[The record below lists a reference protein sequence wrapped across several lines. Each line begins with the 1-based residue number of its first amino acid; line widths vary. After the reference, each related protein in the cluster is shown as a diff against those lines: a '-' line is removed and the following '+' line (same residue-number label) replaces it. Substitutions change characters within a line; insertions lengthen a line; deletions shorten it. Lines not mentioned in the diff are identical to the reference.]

1 MIVGV
6 VGLGL
11 IGGSMAKTIKA
22 RTEHTVLGTDVRDDT
37 MKAALLTGAA
47 DGELTEETI
56 PDCDLLLVALRP
68 DAALDYVRG
77 HADRIKKNAILVDL
91 CGVKQYVCQVLAPLA
106 KEKGFRFVGGHPM
119 AGREKSG
126 FINATERLFLQA
138 SMILVPEADT
148 DAQTR
153 KELERFFLSLG
164 FAQIQYATADEHDKM
179 IAYTSQLAHVLS
191 SAYVKTPAALTH
203 CGFSAGS
210 FRDMTRVATLDEDMW
225 TELFLENVDH
235 LLPEVEGL
243 IARLLPY
250 EQALRERDAE
260 KLRELLRE
268 GREYKAETIAAAG
281 RRELL
286 MEKERRTVK

>member
-91 CGVKQYVCQVLAPLA
+91 CGVKQYVCQILAPLA

-153 KELERFFLSLG
+153 TELERFFLSLG